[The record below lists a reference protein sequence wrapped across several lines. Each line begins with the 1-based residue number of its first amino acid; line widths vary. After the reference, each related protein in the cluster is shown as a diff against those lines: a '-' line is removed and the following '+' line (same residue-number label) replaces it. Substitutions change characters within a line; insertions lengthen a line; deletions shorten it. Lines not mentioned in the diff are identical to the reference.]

1 MSDAPEIPT
10 TSTRPYLLRALH
22 EWMLDNQLTPQIV
35 VDAQSPDVQVPRQF
49 VQDGRI
55 VLNVSTGAVRH
66 LILGNEFVEFSARF
80 SGSPFQVSVPVA
92 HVSAIV
98 ARENGAG
105 MSFPPEPESRQSS
118 AAQNEDAD
126 DGDAPPDDPQ
136 PPPRPPLAK
145 RGHLKIVK

>member
-1 MSDAPEIPT
+1 LSDAPDIAT

-22 EWMLDNQLTPQIV
+22 EWMLDNQLTPQLV

-55 VLNVSTGAVRH
+55 VLNVSTSAVRH

-105 MSFPPEPESRQSS
+105 MSFPPEPERGTAERSQGEES
-118 AAQNEDAD
+118 
-126 DGDAPPDDPQ
+126 GDTDSPPDDP
-136 PPPRPPLAK
+136 PPTRPSSAK

>member
-1 MSDAPEIPT
+1 MSDAPDIAT

-22 EWMLDNQLTPQIV
+22 EWMLDNQLTPQLV

-55 VLNVSTGAVRH
+55 VLNVSTSAVRH

-80 SGSPFQVSVPVA
+80 LRFALSGQRAGCQCVGDCGS
-92 HVSAIV
+92 
-98 ARENGAG
+98 RENGAG
-105 MSFPPEPESRQSS
+105 MSFPPEPETR
-118 AAQNEDAD
+118 AAERSQDEEP
-126 DGDAPPDDPQ
+126 GDTDSPPDDP
-136 PPPRPPLAK
+136 PPPRPPSAK